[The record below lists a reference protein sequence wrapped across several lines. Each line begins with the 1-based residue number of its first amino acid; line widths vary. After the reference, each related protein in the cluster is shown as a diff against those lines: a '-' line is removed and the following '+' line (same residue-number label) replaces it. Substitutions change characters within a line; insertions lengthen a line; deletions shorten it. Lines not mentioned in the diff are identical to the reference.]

1 MSKENLLFNS
11 YAFHRSRLASSLRR
25 RHSQVRGI
33 TSGVRLETS
42 ITPRKNIMELNF
54 IQPLC
59 GVPLAV
65 SNENLSNS
73 HNNDSSHW
81 VEEGEESNKNL
92 RVIMISKLHWNR
104 ISEMK
109 IFFKD
114 PNAKC
119 DAFVVSNS
127 DDKVNTYQIQVMST

>member
-1 MSKENLLFNS
+1 
-11 YAFHRSRLASSLRR
+11 
-25 RHSQVRGI
+25 
-33 TSGVRLETS
+33 
-42 ITPRKNIMELNF
+42 MELNF